1 MAKKNQTAAELNGEG
16 ATGSEQQPKER
27 KPREV
32 KVKHAKGSPHEI
44 LHTFI
49 DQLTSTE
56 ADYLNRHVI
65 KKALKDEH
73 ADGTSF
79 EGELFNGV
87 RSKLA

>member
-1 MAKKNQTAAELNGEG
+1 MARKTKEV
-16 ATGSEQQPKER
+16 GSEETEMGSENPETKKER

-32 KVKHAKGSPHEI
+32 KIKHAVGSPHEI

-49 DQLTSTE
+49 DKLSSTE

-73 ADGTSF
+73 QDATSF

-87 RSKLA
+87 RSKVI